1 MIRRRREAIHARD
14 RWLAGPQG
22 ALARILNS
30 QAGCAA
36 LFPRA
41 DAMIELLQL
50 DRARTY
56 LDVGLGGGAFA
67 ELLAARAGS
76 PASPVVLDLSSN
88 GGDVDLV
95 AWPERL
101 PFRDASFEAI
111 TALHLIR
118 ALDDDAVHG
127 FAEELSRILAPGG
140 AALLVEFAPVRWS
153 PLDRFHRLV
162 VSGGCA
168 QVDLRGWGRLAAL
181 LTECGFD
188 AIDLVELG
196 PFALPPIPRV
206 SVLVRRA
213 G

>member
-1 MIRRRREAIHARD
+1 MIRRKREAISVRN
-14 RWLAGPQG
+14 RWLAGPQA
-22 ALARILNS
+22 ALARALDS
-30 QAGCAA
+30 PAARAA

-41 DAMIELLQL
+41 DKMIELLQL
-50 DRARTY
+50 DSARTY
-56 LDVGLGGGAFA
+56 LDVSLGGGAFA
-67 ELLAARAGS
+67 DLLAARAGS
-76 PASPVVLDLSSN
+76 PARPVALDLSASS
-88 GGDVDLV
+88 DAVDLV
-95 AWPERL
+95 AWPEQL
-101 PFRDASFEAI
+101 PFRDQSFDAV
-111 TALHLIR
+111 TVLHVIR

-140 AALLVEFAPVRWS
+140 AGLFVEFAPVRS
-153 PLDRFHRLV
+153 ARLNDLHRRV

-206 SVLVRRA
+206 SVLVRRRP
-213 G
+213 